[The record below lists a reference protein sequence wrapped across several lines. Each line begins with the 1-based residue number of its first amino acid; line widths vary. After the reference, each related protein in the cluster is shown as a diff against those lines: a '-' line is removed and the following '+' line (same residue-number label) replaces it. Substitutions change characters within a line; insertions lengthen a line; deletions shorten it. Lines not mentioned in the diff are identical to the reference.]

1 MCGSAGF
8 QFNIPPN
15 SQSLVRGTTVYLA
28 DRRFDMLPSVLSERV
43 CSLRHHVD
51 RYAVSVIW
59 TLDKNYKVVDTWFG
73 RSVIRSACEMEY
85 EQAQELLNG
94 ADTVPG
100 LDNKLAKRLKKS
112 IVKLVD
118 VLRVVRV
125 RLIGKLIFTLLHF
138 LKSLYRNVGLEKVLW
153 NWRALK

>member
-1 MCGSAGF
+1 
-8 QFNIPPN
+8 
-15 SQSLVRGTTVYLA
+15 
-28 DRRFDMLPSVLSERV
+28 MLPSVLSERV
-43 CSLRHHVD
+43 CSLRHHID

-59 TLDKNYKVVDTWFG
+59 TLDKNYRVLDTWFG

-94 ADTVPG
+94 ADKVQG

-125 RLIGKLIFTLLHF
+125 SLISELIYLFKHLNYRIGTSAWKRCIGIGKF
-138 LKSLYRNVGLEKVLW
+138 
-153 NWRALK
+153 

>member
-1 MCGSAGF
+1 VSGSLCSNA
-8 QFNIPPN
+8 
-15 SQSLVRGTTVYLA
+15 SCKYSLYFRGTTVYLA

-43 CSLRHHVD
+43 CSLRHHID

-59 TLDKNYKVVDTWFG
+59 TLDKNYRVLDTWFG

-94 ADTVPG
+94 ADKVQG

-112 IVKLVD
+112 IVKHLNY
-118 VLRVVRV
+118 RIGTSAWKRCIG
-125 RLIGKLIFTLLHF
+125 IGKF
-138 LKSLYRNVGLEKVLW
+138 
-153 NWRALK
+153 